1 MSEATRAWT
10 QWPAPAKLNLF
21 LHIIG
26 RRKDGY
32 HLLQTVFQLLAWGDE
47 VRLRRRPDGQV
58 LPSASGFQAPF
69 EEDLCLRAATALKQ
83 HIGSPLGA
91 DIELVKRIPVGGGL
105 GGGSSDAATV
115 LVALNELW
123 GAGLGVDELAGIGAT
138 LGADVPVFVRG
149 QSAWAEGIGD
159 LLTPI
164 TTQEHDYVI
173 VDPGVHVATIE
184 LFQAPEL
191 TRNSPPTT
199 ISGYLSGAVVE
210 ATNAFEPVARARY
223 PQVAAAFDWLG
234 QFGRARLTGSGGC
247 VFVEVGSTQLAEEIV
262 RRCPAAF
269 TAHRAQGVTKSPL
282 LDAVER
288 YRSSRSARWA

>member
-1 MSEATRAWT
+1 MTEETAAWT

-21 LHIIG
+21 LHIVG
-26 RRKDGY
+26 RRGDGY
-32 HLLQTVFQLLAWGDE
+32 HLLQTVFQLLDWGDE
-47 VRLRRRPDGQV
+47 VRLRIRRDGQV
-58 LPSASGFQAPF
+58 LRSGAGFQVPV
-69 EEDLCLRAATALKQ
+69 EQDLCLHAAHALKQ
-83 HIGSPLGA
+83 RIGSPLGA
-91 DIELVKRIPVGGGL
+91 DIGLVKRIPVGGGL

-123 GAGLGVDELAGIGAT
+123 GAGLGVDELAAIGAT

-164 TTQEHDYVI
+164 TTPDHDYVI
-173 VDPGVHVATIE
+173 VDPCVHVATVE
-184 LFQAPEL
+184 LFQAPDL

-199 ISGYLSGAVVE
+199 ISGYLSSGVE

-223 PQVAAAFDWLG
+223 PQVEAAFDWLG
-234 QFGRARLTGSGGC
+234 QFGRVRLTGSGGC

-288 YRSSRSARWA
+288 YRSSRSVRWA

>member
-1 MSEATRAWT
+1 MTDDDAAWT

-21 LHIIG
+21 LHLVG
-26 RRKDGY
+26 RRGDGY
-32 HLLQTVFQLLAWGDE
+32 HLLQTVFQLLDWGDE
-47 VRLRRRPDGQV
+47 VRLRMRRDGQV
-58 LPSASGFQAPF
+58 LRSGTGFQAPI
-69 EEDLCLRAATALKQ
+69 EQDLCLRAAQALKQ
-83 HIGSPLGA
+83 RVGSPLGA
-91 DIELVKRIPVGGGL
+91 DIELFKRVPVGGGL

-159 LLTPI
+159 VLTPI
-164 TTQEHDYVI
+164 TMPERDYVI
-173 VDPGVHVATIE
+173 VDPGVHVATVE

-199 ISGYLSGAVVE
+199 ISGYLSCAGVE

-288 YRSSRSARWA
+288 YRSSRSVRWA

>member
-1 MSEATRAWT
+1 MTEATAAWT
-10 QWPAPAKLNLF
+10 KWPAPAKLNLF
-21 LHIIG
+21 LRIVGH
-26 RRKDGY
+26 RADGY
-32 HLLQTVFQLLAWGDE
+32 HLLQTVFQLLDWGDE
-47 VRLRRRPDGQV
+47 VRLRIRRDGQV
-58 LPSASGFQAPF
+58 LRGETGFQAPI
-69 EEDLCLRAATALKQ
+69 EQDLCLRAAHALKQ
-83 HIGSPLGA
+83 RVGSPFGA
-91 DIELVKRIPVGGGL
+91 DIELVKCIPVGGGL

-149 QSAWAEGIGD
+149 RSAWAEGIGE

-164 TTQEHDYVI
+164 TTPEHDYVI
-173 VDPGVHVATIE
+173 VDPGVHVATGD

-199 ISGYLSGAVVE
+199 ISGYLSGSGVE

-247 VFVEVGSTQLAEEIV
+247 VFVEVESTQRAQEIV

-269 TAHRAQGVTKSPL
+269 TAHRAQGVTRSPL

-288 YRSSRSARWA
+288 HRSGPSARWA

>member
-1 MSEATRAWT
+1 MTEATAVWT

-21 LHIIG
+21 LHVVG
-26 RRKDGY
+26 RRADGY
-32 HLLQTVFQLLAWGDE
+32 HLLQTLFQLLDWGDE
-47 VRLRRRPDGQV
+47 VRLRVRQDGQV
-58 LPSASGFQAPF
+58 LRGGTGFQAPI
-69 EEDLCLRAATALKQ
+69 EQDLCLRAAHALKQ
-83 HIGSPLGA
+83 RVGSPLGA

-105 GGGSSDAATV
+105 GGGSSDAGTV

-123 GAGLGVDELAGIGAT
+123 GAGLGVGELAGIGAT

-159 LLTPI
+159 VLTPI
-164 TTQEHDYVI
+164 TMPERDYVI
-173 VDPGVHVATIE
+173 VDPGVSVATAE
-184 LFQAPEL
+184 VFQAPEL

-199 ISGYLSGAVVE
+199 ISGYLSGSGVE

-288 YRSSRSARWA
+288 HRSSRSARWA

>member
-1 MSEATRAWT
+1 
-10 QWPAPAKLNLF
+10 
-21 LHIIG
+21 
-26 RRKDGY
+26 
-32 HLLQTVFQLLAWGDE
+32 
-47 VRLRRRPDGQV
+47 
-58 LPSASGFQAPF
+58 
-69 EEDLCLRAATALKQ
+69 LCLRAARALKQ
-83 HIGSPLGA
+83 RVGSPLGA
-91 DIELVKRIPVGGGL
+91 DIELFKRVPVGGGL

-159 LLTPI
+159 VLTPI
-164 TTQEHDYVI
+164 TMPERDYVI
-173 VDPGVHVATIE
+173 VDPGVHVATVE

-199 ISGYLSGAVVE
+199 ISGYLSGAGVE
-210 ATNAFEPVARARY
+210 ATNAFEQVARARY

-288 YRSSRSARWA
+288 YRSSRSVRWA